1 MEGQRIL
8 TEVFSER
15 GRGTH
20 PYTLP
25 NKRQTSPHKRGMG
38 KITERQKGVEEFEQQ
53 FYPNNFT
60 RWE

>member
-1 MEGQRIL
+1 MEEQRIL

-20 PYTLP
+20 PCTPL
-25 NKRQTSPHKRGMG
+25 KRGME
-38 KITERQKGVEEFEQQ
+38 KTTERQKGVEEFERQ